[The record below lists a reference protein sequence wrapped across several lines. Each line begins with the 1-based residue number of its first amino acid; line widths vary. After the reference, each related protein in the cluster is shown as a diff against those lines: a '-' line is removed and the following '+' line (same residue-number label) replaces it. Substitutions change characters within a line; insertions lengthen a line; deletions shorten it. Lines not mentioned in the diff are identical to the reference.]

1 MKLITKPKTS
11 VSSSKIASI
20 LNKSQ
25 YRGVVEQW
33 LLDTKQKKASFTSTS
48 MQKMEMG
55 TRLEPVI
62 KTSIENY
69 FGIELVVDKNRYH
82 HDDHDYFT
90 IEFDALDYNNK
101 VVYEFKNTEMEE
113 KHLIQQYYP
122 QVQFAMYIIGWDK
135 ARICYLRNGWD
146 LGFVEI
152 ERDENFIEYMVKAS
166 EYYWTCLDTYT
177 EPDEEIV
184 DEIASHIDF
193 YNDLEKREG
202 VDVEAELENE
212 DIDLLHE
219 WGKLKRHINELEIEE
234 ARLKGHFA
242 EKWGKYRDDYI
253 NYSNLEFQREGGYD
267 MRALMKDHPEIDFN
281 MYKKPNSVYKR
292 QVLKYKLP
300 PEEEEI
306 RVKTTEDLV

>member
-1 MKLITKPKTS
+1 MKLITQPRTS

-25 YRGVVEQW
+25 YRGVIDQW

-62 KTSIENY
+62 KSAIENH
-69 FGIELVVDKNRYH
+69 FDINLTVDKNRYH
-82 HDDHDYFT
+82 HDDYDFFT
-90 IEFDALDYNNK
+90 IEFDALDYDNQ

-113 KHLIQQYYP
+113 NHLIEQYYP
-122 QVQFAMYIIGWDK
+122 QVQFAMFVIGWDK

-152 ERDENFIEYMVKAS
+152 ERDENFIEYMVKAA
-166 EYYWTCLDTYT
+166 EYYWGCLENYI
-177 EPDEEIV
+177 EPNEDIV
-184 DEIASHIDF
+184 NEIASHIDF
-193 YNDLEKREG
+193 YNNLSKKEG
-202 VDVEAELENE
+202 VDVIAELEQE

-219 WGKLKRHINELEIEE
+219 WGKLKRKINELEIEE
-234 ARLKGHFA
+234 ARIKGHFA
-242 EKWGKYRDDYI
+242 EKWGNYKDDHI
-253 NYSNLEFQREGGYD
+253 NYSNAEYVKEGPID

-281 MYKKPNSVYKR
+281 AYKKPSTKYKR
-292 QVLKYKLP
+292 QSLRYKLP
-300 PEEEEI
+300 AEQEEVRI
-306 RVKTTEDLV
+306 KTTEDIV